1 MTTNLSESNQVVK
14 SKSFAA
20 AQNAV
25 NAQTPLMKQYWEI
38 KSAHGD
44 KVLFFRMG
52 DFYEMFFDDAII
64 AAPVIGIAL
73 TSRNKKSQDETPMCG
88 IPHHSIAGPINRLLA
103 QGHKVAL
110 CDQIEDPKL
119 AKGIVK
125 RAVTRILTPGMVFDN
140 ETLDASESHYM
151 ACLEDHTLSFV
162 EPTTG
167 EAFYFKTQNNE
178 CRLFLDLLQLLPV
191 AELVLSAKEA
201 AKLSNEKIPVAI
213 SIFGEDNFVVESSQS
228 KVELPL
234 VEEAV
239 PNSKKELSQLE
250 GDLPQSAHRLLAYIK
265 SLGGEESLKVIKQFE
280 VRQWQKRMDMSSTT
294 LRHMEIF
301 QTYKGETKGSLF
313 RALQRTQTS
322 PGARLLRQYLAF
334 PLRDVGVINSRL
346 DLIEKWRND
355 LGLLKRV
362 REFLGKIGDIERRL
376 TRMSTPQCYARD
388 MISLAQS
395 TLHSMTVL
403 DLAQNFLPS
412 TSDDKK
418 YFDLGTA
425 AETLIKTFREDAPL
439 SVRQGHM
446 IHQGVSPE
454 LDEMIF
460 LTQDTQTLLA
470 QMEAK
475 EKESSGISS
484 LKIRYNNVFGY
495 YIEITNTHKEKA
507 PSHYQRKQTLANA
520 ERFCTEELLELEK
533 KILSAQSK
541 RADLEWSIFDTE
553 RKKIIADSYLY
564 LGLAQ
569 KIAEIDVITSLA
581 WLSVEQN
588 YCRPH
593 FNSNGAVDIKASR
606 HPVIEQE
613 MNLPFIAN
621 NIRLAPHSCMLLTGP
636 NMAGKSTLMRQVAVA
651 SIMAQMGSF
660 VAAESASL
668 PVFDQIFT
676 RIGASDQLTEG
687 LSTFM
692 VEMKETAEIINR
704 STDQSLVIM
713 DEVGRGTSTFDG
725 LSLAQAILEHMLVKT
740 KPIMFFATHF
750 HELTELENYF
760 PHLMNYHMS
769 VSEQGGDVSFLHSLV
784 KGPALKSYGV
794 YVADLAGVPVSI
806 TRRAKA
812 LLKKVE
818 EEKMQISPQKTLFE
832 FQEEQESKLL
842 QAAKESAPPP
852 ALNLLMQDLKALN
865 VMNITPLEA
874 LSKIAQWKE
883 SLM

>member
-1 MTTNLSESNQVVK
+1 MTTNLSESNQAVK

-20 AQNAV
+20 VQNAAT
-25 NAQTPLMKQYWEI
+25 AQTPLMKQYWEI

-151 ACLEDHTLSFV
+151 ACLEENALSFV

-167 EAFYFKTQNNE
+167 EAFYFKTQNNDT
-178 CRLFLDLLQLLPV
+178 RLFLDLLQLLPV
-191 AELVLSAKEA
+191 AELVLSVKEA

-213 SIFGEDNFVVESSQS
+213 SIFGEDNFVTQGSETKVNPSLA
-228 KVELPL
+228 KVELTQSE
-234 VEEAV
+234 VE
-239 PNSKKELSQLE
+239 
-250 GDLPQSAHRLLAYIK
+250 LPQSALRLLAYIK
-265 SLGGEESLKVIKQFE
+265 SLGGEESLKVIKNFE

-301 QTYKGETKGSLF
+301 QTYKGESKGSLF

-334 PLRDVGVINSRL
+334 PLRDVGVINGRL

-412 TSDDKK
+412 TSEDKK
-418 YFDLGTA
+418 YFELGTA
-425 AETLIKTFREDAPL
+425 AEALIKTFREDAPL

-541 RADLEWSIFDTE
+541 RADLEWSIFDSE
-553 RKKIIADSYLY
+553 RKKIITDSYLY

-593 FNSNGAVDIKASR
+593 FNSNGAIDIKASR

-660 VAAESASL
+660 VAAESANL

-794 YVADLAGVPVSI
+794 YVAELAGVPVSI

-842 QAAKESAPPP
+842 QATKESSPPP
-852 ALNLLMQDLKALN
+852 AMNLLMQDLKALN